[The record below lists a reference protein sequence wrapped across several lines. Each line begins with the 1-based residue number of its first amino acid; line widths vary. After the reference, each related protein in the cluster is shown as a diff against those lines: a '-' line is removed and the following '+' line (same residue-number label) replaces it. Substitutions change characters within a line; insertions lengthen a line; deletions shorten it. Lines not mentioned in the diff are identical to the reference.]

1 MILAELTGLEIGSL
15 ICVIAFGGGSLLVA
29 IVALNKKQEVKVE
42 QPVSITIT
50 EELHKVFANR
60 EAFNEHVADN
70 KREVENIFS
79 KIGGVERGLAAKIH
93 NEMSAINEDRR
104 RTLEL
109 LNRRNERIMFA
120 LGKIAAAQGIDIS
133 PTD

>member
-1 MILAELTGLEIGSL
+1 MNESEKWIVGCTI
-15 ICVIAFGGGSLLVA
+15 LVA
-29 IVALNKKQEVKVE
+29 LCTLGAVIISIVALNRKQEVKVE

-70 KREVENIFS
+70 KREHENIFS
-79 KIGGVERGLAAKIH
+79 KIGGVERGLSAKIH
-93 NEMSAINEDRR
+93 GEMTAINEDRR
-104 RTLEL
+104 RTLEQ

-133 PTD
+133 PAE